1 MADTFFASVECELID
16 RRSWKPFAEARMAI
30 FTGIEGRHN
39 PRRKHSGIGK
49 KSPFNFERE
58 LQDKATAIKPATAA
72 LTSAAELKI

>member
-1 MADTFFASVECELID
+1 
-16 RRSWKPFAEARMAI
+16 MAI